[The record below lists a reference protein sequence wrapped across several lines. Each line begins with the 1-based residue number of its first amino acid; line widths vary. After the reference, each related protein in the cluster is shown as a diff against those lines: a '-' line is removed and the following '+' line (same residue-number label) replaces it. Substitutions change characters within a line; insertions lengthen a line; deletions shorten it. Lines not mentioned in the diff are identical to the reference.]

1 MNYNANFNPRPSGPG
16 RKIKRVSDVN
26 AMGGMAPSNQF
37 MAPPFD
43 PNIQHQQQQ
52 SSLYPNPNIQTP
64 QYAFNTGQ
72 QYSGYND
79 FNQTILQPPI
89 NSVNPQQQ
97 QQQPQTMGHVPMQPQ
112 QGQFA
117 MFQQPIVQDMAMQ
130 YGQKL
135 ADQGKQLVES
145 QFEKYVPVTRLKYY
159 FAVDNKYVVNK
170 LRLLFFPFTHS
181 DWSLKYDQD
190 NPVQPR
196 FDVNAPD
203 LYIPTMAYIT
213 YVVLAGLVLGMQNR
227 FTPEQLGILAS
238 SALAYSIFEL
248 IIYSITLYV
257 TNISNTLKTLDLLS
271 YAGYKFAIIV
281 ACILVMILFRKVGYY
296 VTLIYCSLS
305 LGFFLLRSLKA
316 KVSHERSST
325 TQATYDM
332 YGNPLSNEQQ
342 YDYSIGRKRKL
353 YFLFLV
359 AGMQPF
365 LSFWLSMHLIPP
377 N

>member
-1 MNYNANFNPRPSGPG
+1 MNYNANFNPRPTGPG

-26 AMGGMAPSNQF
+26 AMGGTAPVNQF
-37 MAPPFD
+37 MAAPFD
-43 PNIQHQQQQ
+43 ASIQQPQQ
-52 SSLYPNPNIQTP
+52 SSMYPNLQAP
-64 QYAFNTGQ
+64 QYAPQYNTNQ
-72 QYSGYND
+72 QYPGYNE
-79 FNQTILQPPI
+79 FQPIQPTINPQQQ
-89 NSVNPQQQ
+89 PQQQ
-97 QQQPQTMGHVPMQPQ
+97 QQQQTMGSVPMQPQ
-112 QGQFA
+112 QGMGQFG

-248 IIYSITLYV
+248 IIYSITLYI
-257 TNISNTLKTLDLLS
+257 TNISTTLKTLDLLAYS
-271 YAGYKFAIIV
+271 GYKFAVIV
-281 ACILVMILFRKVGYY
+281 TCILVMILFRKVGYY

-316 KVSHERSST
+316 KVSHERSPST
-325 TQATYDM
+325 TQTYDV
-332 YGNPLSNEQQ
+332 YGNPQSTEQQ
-342 YDYSIGRKRKL
+342 YDYSVGRKRKL

-359 AGMQPF
+359 AGLQPF
-365 LSFWLSMHLIPP
+365 LAFWLSMHLIPP